1 MTRRGLLSLALA
13 PVSYEVET
21 IESPRQATANYLRMA
36 RPRRRAKRTVLIL
49 PVTAN
54 ISGQWGDGFYE
65 ALRLGWVKRYNV
77 AIAAPS
83 FSHLPWFADHPTN
96 AKIAQ
101 ESYLLQD
108 ILARLT
114 GKILLLG
121 FSKSG
126 NGAVT
131 LLLRHPDRFAA
142 AAAWDAPLLLDAP
155 GKYGSGEI
163 YGTAENFA
171 GYHIPALLERR
182 APELRG
188 KPARLAISGYGG
200 FEEQVAGA
208 HARMTELGVPHEFDN
223 TTKRVHHW
231 SSGWMEPAMAALD
244 RMTR

>member
-1 MTRRGLLSLALA
+1 MTRRGLLSLAVA

-21 IESPRQATANYLRMA
+21 IESPRQTTANFLRIA
-36 RPRRRAKRTVLIL
+36 RPRKRSDRTVLIL

-65 ALRLGWVKRYNV
+65 ALRLNWVKRYNV
-77 AIAAPS
+77 TIAAPS

-108 ILARLT
+108 ILPRLP
-114 GKILLLG
+114 GRILLLG

-131 LLLRHPDRFAA
+131 LLLRHPERFAA

-171 GYHIPALLERR
+171 GYHVPSLLERHGGSKK
-182 APELRG
+182 L
-188 KPARLAISGYGG
+188 KLAISGYGN
-200 FEEQVAGA
+200 FEAEVRGA
-208 HARMTELGVPHEFDN
+208 HERMAALDIAHAYDNGV
-223 TTKRVHHW
+223 KRVHHW
-231 SSGWMEPAMAALD
+231 SSGWMEPAMATLD
-244 RMTR
+244 RLTR

>member
-1 MTRRGLLSLALA
+1 MTRRGLLALAVA

-21 IESPRQATANYLRMA
+21 VESPRQTTANFLRIA
-36 RPRRRAKRTVLIL
+36 RPRKRSDRTVLIL

-65 ALRLGWVKRYNV
+65 ALRLDWVKRYNV
-77 AIAAPS
+77 TIAAPS

-96 AKIAQ
+96 PKIAQ

-108 ILARLT
+108 ILPRLP
-114 GKILLLG
+114 GRVLLLG

-131 LLLRHPDRFAA
+131 LLLRHPERFAA
-142 AAAWDAPLLLDAP
+142 AAAWDAPLMLDAP

-171 GYHIPALLERR
+171 RYHVPTLLEGH
-182 APELRG
+182 AGSKKL
-188 KPARLAISGYGG
+188 KLAISGYGN
-200 FEEQVAGA
+200 FQAEVAGA
-208 HARMTELGVPHEFDN
+208 HERMAALDIAHSYDNGV
-223 TTKRVHHW
+223 KRVHHW
-231 SSGWMEPAMAALD
+231 SSGWMEPAMATLD
-244 RMTR
+244 RLTR

>member
-21 IESPRQATANYLRMA
+21 IESPRQATANFLRIA
-36 RPRRRAKRTVLIL
+36 RPRKRTNRTVLIL

-65 ALRLGWVKRYNV
+65 ALRLNWVKRYNV
-77 AIAAPS
+77 TVAAPS
-83 FSHLPWFADHPTN
+83 FSHLPWYADHPTN
-96 AKIAQ
+96 GKIAQ

-108 ILARLT
+108 ILPRLS
-114 GKILLLG
+114 GRILLLG

-131 LLLRHPDRFAA
+131 LLLRHPERFAA

-171 GYHIPALLERR
+171 GYHVPTLLERH
-182 APELRG
+182 AGSKKL
-188 KPARLAISGYGG
+188 KLAISGYGG
-200 FEEQVAGA
+200 FQAEVAGA
-208 HARMTELGVPHEFDN
+208 HERMAALGIPHEYDN
-223 TTKRVHHW
+223 SVKRVHHW
-231 SSGWMEPAMAALD
+231 SSGWMEPAMATLD
-244 RMTR
+244 RLTR

>member
-1 MTRRGLLSLALA
+1 MTRRGLLALAVA

-21 IESPRQATANYLRMA
+21 VESPRQTTANFLRIA
-36 RPRRRAKRTVLIL
+36 RPRKRSDRTVLIL

-65 ALRLGWVKRYNV
+65 ALRLNWVKRYNV
-77 AIAAPS
+77 TIAAPS

-96 AKIAQ
+96 PKIAQ

-108 ILARLT
+108 ILPRLT
-114 GKILLLG
+114 GRILLLG

-131 LLLRHPDRFAA
+131 LLLRHPERFAA
-142 AAAWDAPLLLDAP
+142 AAAWDAPLMLDAP

-171 GYHIPALLERR
+171 GYHVPTLLERH
-182 APELRG
+182 AGSKKL
-188 KPARLAISGYGG
+188 KLAISGYGN
-200 FEEQVAGA
+200 FQAEVAGA
-208 HARMTELGVPHEFDN
+208 HERMAGLDIAHNYDNGV
-223 TTKRVHHW
+223 KRVHHW
-231 SSGWMEPAMAALD
+231 SSGWMEPAMATLD
-244 RMTR
+244 RLTR

>member
-1 MTRRGLLSLALA
+1 MTRRGILSLALA

-21 IESPRQATANYLRMA
+21 IESPRQATANFLRIA
-36 RPRRRAKRTVLIL
+36 RPRKRSDRTVLIL

-65 ALRLGWVKRYNV
+65 ALRLNWVKRYKV
-77 AIAAPS
+77 TIAAPS

-96 AKIAQ
+96 GKIAQ

-108 ILARLT
+108 ILPRLS
-114 GKILLLG
+114 GRILLLG

-131 LLLRHPDRFAA
+131 LLLRHPERFAA

-171 GYHIPALLERR
+171 GYHVPTLLERHAGSKR
-182 APELRG
+182 L
-188 KPARLAISGYGG
+188 KLAISGYGN
-200 FEEQVAGA
+200 FEAEVRGA
-208 HARMTELGVPHEFDN
+208 HERMAALGIAHEYDN
-223 TTKRVHHW
+223 SVKRVHHW
-231 SSGWMEPAMAALD
+231 SSGWMEPAMATLD
-244 RMTR
+244 RLTR

>member
-1 MTRRGLLSLALA
+1 MTRRGLLALALA

-21 IESPRQATANYLRMA
+21 VESPRQTTANFLRIA
-36 RPRRRAKRTVLIL
+36 RPRKRSDRTVLIL

-65 ALRLGWVKRYNV
+65 ALRLNWVKRYNV
-77 AIAAPS
+77 TIAAPS

-108 ILARLT
+108 ILPRLS
-114 GKILLLG
+114 GRILLLG

-131 LLLRHPDRFAA
+131 LLLRHPERFAA

-171 GYHIPALLERR
+171 GYHVPSLLERHAGSR
-182 APELRG
+182 KL
-188 KPARLAISGYGG
+188 KLAISGYGS
-200 FEEQVAGA
+200 FEAEVRGA
-208 HARMTELGVPHEFDN
+208 HERMAALDIAHAYDNGV
-223 TTKRVHHW
+223 KRVHHW
-231 SSGWMEPAMAALD
+231 SSGWMEPAMATLD
-244 RMTR
+244 RLTR